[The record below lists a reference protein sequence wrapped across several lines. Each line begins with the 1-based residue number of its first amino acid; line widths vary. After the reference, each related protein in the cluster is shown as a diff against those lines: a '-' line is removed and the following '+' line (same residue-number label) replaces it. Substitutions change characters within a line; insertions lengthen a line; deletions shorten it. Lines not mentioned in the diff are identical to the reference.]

1 MIYDAVVAL
10 NEPEG
15 SSKWAISRYV
25 QMLNPNCPD
34 GHEALMTHHLE
45 VMKKSGILT
54 MVKKSYKLAVSSPP
68 GNVAA
73 AGHVASGSEIP
84 PTYTGP
90 LDMVVA
96 SGSEIPPTNT
106 GSLDMLAVTASGSAS
121 QPLKRGR
128 GRPPKPKT
136 EAPQQQQPIDAQP
149 ISQALQPSINVEP
162 SAVQPSGEEQPEL
175 PVTNPSPVVTEPA
188 KRGPG
193 RPRKDGSGPSV
204 PASNLAVTMKRR
216 GWPMSC
222 RASGRERK
230 PISVPAPDSML
241 PVAANDAG
249 RPERLMRGGSGGVA
263 TLAPAGEEAM
273 AVAAVMKR
281 GPGRPPKRGRG
292 RTAGRPIQV
301 IISYPYIRIF
311 VFFFEVDSQYL
322 G

>member
-15 SSKWAISRYV
+15 SSKWAISTYV
-25 QMLNPNCPD
+25 RRLMNPNCPD

-73 AGHVASGSEIP
+73 AGAVASGSEIP
-84 PTYTGP
+84 PTYTGSLDMVVASGSEIPRTYTGP

-106 GSLDMLAVTASGSAS
+106 SSLDMLAVTASGSAS

-136 EAPQQQQPIDAQP
+136 EAPQQQQPIDARP
-149 ISQALQPSINVEP
+149 ISQAVQPSTNVEP
-162 SAVQPSGEEQPEL
+162 SAVQPSGEQPEL
-175 PVTNPSPVVTEPA
+175 PVANPSPVVTEPA

-230 PISVPAPDSML
+230 PISVPPPDSML
-241 PVAANDAG
+241 PVA
-249 RPERLMRGGSGGVA
+249 
-263 TLAPAGEEAM
+263 TLAPAGEAM

-301 IISYPYIRIF
+301 IISYPYIRIC